1 MLYVSQILRIILLT
15 WRNNLNTVL
24 KTIAIGISLS
34 LTLPVLVQAASY
46 TIDPSHSFVKF
57 ETSHLGVSKLSG
69 RFNKIVGKL
78 MFDPAAGDGSQSVE
92 VSIDTN
98 SLDTNWADRDKHL
111 RSGDFFNVEKFTNAT
126 FKSTKFSGDASGG
139 TLTGT
144 LTFLGV
150 SKNIEFPITKI
161 GEGKDP
167 WGGYR
172 VGFEGIYKMT
182 RKDFGMDFNL
192 GPAAELVDVTLQI
205 EAIKDK

>member
-1 MLYVSQILRIILLT
+1 MLYVSQILRIVLLT
-15 WRNNLNTVL
+15 WRNNLNTIL
-24 KTIAIGISLS
+24 KTIALSVSLS
-34 LTLPVLVQAASY
+34 LTLPILAQAASY

-69 RFNKIVGKL
+69 RFNKIAGKL

-150 SKNIEFPITKI
+150 SKNIKFPITKI

>member
-1 MLYVSQILRIILLT
+1 LK
-15 WRNNLNTVL
+15 NFL

-34 LTLPVLVQAASY
+34 LTVPLLVQAKSY

-69 RFNKIVGKL
+69 RFNNIAGKL
-78 MFDPAAGDGSQSVE
+78 RYDPAVGEESQSVE
-92 VSIDTN
+92 VSIDTS

-111 RSGDFFNVEKFTNAT
+111 RSGDFFNVAKFSNAT
-126 FKSTKFSGDASGG
+126 FKSTKFNGDAFGG
-139 TLTGT
+139 TLTGI

-192 GPAAELVDVTLQI
+192 GPAAELVNITLQI

>member
-1 MLYVSQILRIILLT
+1 M
-15 WRNNLNTVL
+15 NTVL

-57 ETSHLGVSKLSG
+57 ETSHLGISKLSG

-92 VSIDTN
+92 VSINTN

-139 TLTGT
+139 TLPGT

-192 GPAAELVDVTLQI
+192 GPAAEFVDVTLQI

>member
-1 MLYVSQILRIILLT
+1 M
-15 WRNNLNTVL
+15 NTVL

-150 SKNIEFPITKI
+150 SKNIKFPITKI

-192 GPAAELVDVTLQI
+192 GPAAEVVDVTLQI

>member
-1 MLYVSQILRIILLT
+1 M
-15 WRNNLNTVL
+15 
-24 KTIAIGISLS
+24 SLS
-34 LTLPVLVQAASY
+34 LTLPVLTQAESY

-69 RFNKIVGKL
+69 RFNTIAGKL
-78 MFDPAAGDGSQSVE
+78 KYDPAAGEESQSVE
-92 VSIDTN
+92 VSIDTT

-111 RSGDFFNVEKFTNAT
+111 RSGDFFNVAKFSNAT
-126 FKSTKFSGDASGG
+126 FKSTKFDGDASGG
-139 TLTGT
+139 TLTGI

-150 SKNIEFPITKI
+150 SKNIEFPIKKI

-192 GPAAELVDVTLQI
+192 GPAAELVNVTLQI

>member
-1 MLYVSQILRIILLT
+1 
-15 WRNNLNTVL
+15 LNTVL

-57 ETSHLGVSKLSG
+57 ETSHLGISKLSG

-150 SKNIEFPITKI
+150 SKNIKFPITKI

>member
-1 MLYVSQILRIILLT
+1 
-15 WRNNLNTVL
+15 LNTVL

-57 ETSHLGVSKLSG
+57 ETSQLGVSKLSG

-78 MFDPAAGDGSQSVE
+78 MYDPAAGDGSQSVE
-92 VSIDTN
+92 VSIDTT

-111 RSGDFFNVEKFTNAT
+111 RSGDFFNVAKFSNAT
-126 FKSTKFSGDASGG
+126 FKSTKFDGDASGG
-139 TLTGT
+139 TLTGI

-150 SKNIEFPITKI
+150 SKNIDFPIKKI

-172 VGFEGIYKMT
+172 VGFEGTYKMT
-182 RKDFGMDFNL
+182 RKDFGMDYNL

>member
-1 MLYVSQILRIILLT
+1 M
-15 WRNNLNTVL
+15 NTVL

-57 ETSHLGVSKLSG
+57 ETSHLGISKLSG

>member
-1 MLYVSQILRIILLT
+1 MLT
-15 WRNNLNTVL
+15 
-24 KTIAIGISLS
+24 
-34 LTLPVLVQAASY
+34 QAESY

-57 ETSHLGVSKLSG
+57 ETSHLGVAKLSG
-69 RFNKIVGKL
+69 RFNTIAGKL
-78 MFDPAAGDGSQSVE
+78 KYNPAAGEESQSVE
-92 VSIDTN
+92 VSIDTT

-111 RSGDFFNVEKFTNAT
+111 RSGDFFNVAKFSNAT
-126 FKSTKFSGDASGG
+126 FKSTKFDGDASGG
-139 TLTGT
+139 TLTGI

-150 SKNIEFPITKI
+150 SKNIEFPIKKI

-172 VGFEGIYKMT
+172 VGFEGTYKMT

>member
-1 MLYVSQILRIILLT
+1 M
-15 WRNNLNTVL
+15 NTVL

-34 LTLPVLVQAASY
+34 LTLPLLVQAESY

-57 ETSHLGVSKLSG
+57 ETGHLGVSKLSG
-69 RFNKIVGKL
+69 RFNTIAGKL
-78 MFDPAAGDGSQSVE
+78 KYDPAAGEESQSVE
-92 VSIDTN
+92 VSIDTT

-111 RSGDFFNVEKFTNAT
+111 RSGDFFNVANFSNAT
-126 FKSTKFSGDASGG
+126 FKSIKFDGDASGG
-139 TLTGT
+139 TLTGI

-150 SKNIEFPITKI
+150 SKTIKFPIKKI

-172 VGFEGIYKMT
+172 VGFEGTYKMT

>member
-1 MLYVSQILRIILLT
+1 
-15 WRNNLNTVL
+15 LNTIL
-24 KTIAIGISLS
+24 KTIALGVSLS
-34 LTLPVLVQAASY
+34 LTLPVLAQAASY

-78 MFDPAAGDGSQSVE
+78 MYDPAAGDGSQSVE

-150 SKNIEFPITKI
+150 SKNIKFPITKI

-172 VGFEGIYKMT
+172 VGFEGTYKMT

>member
-1 MLYVSQILRIILLT
+1 M
-15 WRNNLNTVL
+15 NTVL
-24 KTIAIGISLS
+24 KTIAIGISLL

-57 ETSHLGVSKLSG
+57 ETSHLGISKLSG

-192 GPAAELVDVTLQI
+192 GPAAEFVDVTLQI

>member
-1 MLYVSQILRIILLT
+1 M
-15 WRNNLNTVL
+15 NTVL
-24 KTIAIGISLS
+24 KTIAISISLS

>member
-1 MLYVSQILRIILLT
+1 MK
-15 WRNNLNTVL
+15 NFL

-34 LTLPVLVQAASY
+34 LTLPLLVQAESY

-57 ETSHLGVSKLSG
+57 ETGHLGVSKLSG
-69 RFNKIVGKL
+69 RFNTIAGKL
-78 MFDPAAGDGSQSVE
+78 KYNPAAGEESQSVE
-92 VSIDTN
+92 VSIDTT

-111 RSGDFFNVEKFTNAT
+111 RSGDFFNVAKFSNAT
-126 FKSTKFSGDASGG
+126 FKSTKFDGDASGG
-139 TLTGT
+139 TLTGI

-150 SKNIEFPITKI
+150 SKNIEFPIKKI

-172 VGFEGIYKMT
+172 VGFEGTYKMT

>member
-1 MLYVSQILRIILLT
+1 M
-15 WRNNLNTVL
+15 NTVL

-57 ETSHLGVSKLSG
+57 ETSHLGISKLSG

-150 SKNIEFPITKI
+150 SKNIKFPITKI

-172 VGFEGIYKMT
+172 VGFEGTYKMT

-192 GPAAELVDVTLQI
+192 GPAAEFVDVTLQI

>member
-1 MLYVSQILRIILLT
+1 M
-15 WRNNLNTVL
+15 NTIL

-34 LTLPVLVQAASY
+34 LTLPVLVQAESY

-57 ETSHLGVSKLSG
+57 ETSHFGFSKLSG

-78 MFDPAAGDGSQSVE
+78 KYDPAAGEESQSVE
-92 VSIDTN
+92 VSIDTT

-111 RSGDFFNVEKFTNAT
+111 RSGDFFNVAKFSNAT
-126 FKSTKFSGDASGG
+126 FKSTKFDGDASGG
-139 TLTGT
+139 TLTGI

-150 SKNIEFPITKI
+150 SKNIELPIKKI
-161 GEGKDP
+161 GEGEDP

-172 VGFEGIYKMT
+172 VGFEGTYKIT

-192 GPAAELVDVTLQI
+192 GPAAEVVDVTLQI

>member
-1 MLYVSQILRIILLT
+1 
-15 WRNNLNTVL
+15 LNTVL

-192 GPAAELVDVTLQI
+192 GPAAEFVDVTLQI
-205 EAIKDK
+205 EAIKDE

>member
-1 MLYVSQILRIILLT
+1 M
-15 WRNNLNTVL
+15 

-34 LTLPVLVQAASY
+34 LTVPLLVQAKSY

-69 RFNKIVGKL
+69 RFNNIAGKL
-78 MFDPAAGDGSQSVE
+78 RYDPAVGEESQSVE
-92 VSIDTN
+92 VSIDTS

-111 RSGDFFNVEKFTNAT
+111 RSGDFFNVAKFSNAT

-150 SKNIEFPITKI
+150 SKIIEFPITKI

-192 GPAAELVDVTLQI
+192 GPAAELVNVTLQI

>member
-1 MLYVSQILRIILLT
+1 
-15 WRNNLNTVL
+15 L

-57 ETSHLGVSKLSG
+57 ETSHLGISKLSG

-172 VGFEGIYKMT
+172 VGFEGLYKMT

-192 GPAAELVDVTLQI
+192 GPAAEFVDVTLQI

>member
-1 MLYVSQILRIILLT
+1 
-15 WRNNLNTVL
+15 LNTVL

-34 LTLPVLVQAASY
+34 LTLPLLVQAESY

-57 ETSHLGVSKLSG
+57 ETGHLGVSKLSG
-69 RFNKIVGKL
+69 RFNTIAGKL
-78 MFDPAAGDGSQSVE
+78 KYDPAAGEESQSVE
-92 VSIDTN
+92 VSIDTT

-111 RSGDFFNVEKFTNAT
+111 RSGDFFNVASFSNAT
-126 FKSTKFSGDASGG
+126 FKSIKFDGDASGG
-139 TLTGT
+139 TLTGI

-150 SKNIEFPITKI
+150 SKTIKFPIKKI

-172 VGFEGIYKMT
+172 VGFEGTYKMT